1 MTEELA
7 ITAHEDSRGTS
18 LKPAKGLFLLF
29 PSGQRPG
36 RAEIRQFVKANPQVS
51 LTFDPADTPL
61 RVVGESSNEIVPQR
75 NLNSGAN
82 VSNWVELLG
91 SGLAFDLIGLSEGES
106 CSLPVFSQKFDF
118 DHVADGG
125 GYEGV
130 CLLPGDHLSGGE
142 RSLPILRSM
151 MGLARDFLSYFDS
164 AEAIL
169 WPPARSLVGRMF
181 FESTITAW
189 LDGGPFPALGL
200 TSFELTDEGA
210 LMSVGLEHLIG
221 QELQV
226 DPSLAENPAAGTR
239 LGVRLINQLVLSGA
253 VETADQIIAPDGAKL
268 MLEPIEGG
276 KILRVRA
283 E

>member
-7 ITAHEDSRGTS
+7 ITAHDDSRETS

-61 RVVGESSNEIVPQR
+61 RVVGESSEEIVPQR
-75 NLNSGAN
+75 NLDSDGN
-82 VSNWVELLG
+82 VSAWVELLG

-125 GYEGV
+125 GYEAV
-130 CLLPGDHLSGGE
+130 CLLPGEHLSGGE
-142 RSLPILRSM
+142 RSLPILRGM
-151 MGLARDFLSYFDS
+151 MGLSRDLMSYFES

-169 WPPARSLVGRMF
+169 WPPARSLVGRRF

-200 TSFELTDEGA
+200 TSFELSDDGA
-210 LMSVGLEHLIG
+210 LMSFGLEHLIG
-221 QELQV
+221 QELLV
-226 DPSLAENPAAGTR
+226 DPSLAENPVAGTR

-253 VETADQIIAPDGAKL
+253 VENADQIIAPDGAKL
-268 MLEPIEGG
+268 MLEPMKGG